1 MKTTTLLPAA
11 LMAALMLTTATAT
24 AQDIIPKPTSYL
36 PAAGEF
42 ALASSDAAYIKVDK
56 QYRPLFSQMLNEIF
70 DTQIPN
76 DKNGDARIRIVQ
88 TGTKDDGKQAPY
100 DVKLQGYQLTVKSSG
115 ITLEA
120 ATPMGLYYG
129 LQTLAALMDESK
141 QNNKGTIAAA
151 TITDTPNLPYRGLM
165 IDCSRHFWTID
176 FLKKQIDMMS
186 RLKLDRLHLHLTDA
200 AGWRME
206 IKRYPK
212 LTEKTAF
219 RTKSNWR
226 EWWESGLRTYCDA
239 TTPGAYGGF
248 YTQKELKELVDYAAR
263 HFITIIPEIEMPG
276 HSEEATYAYPQLS
289 CDGKTSGELCIGNE
303 ETYKFLTDVLK
314 EVMKVFPSPYIHV
327 GGDEAGGDRWK
338 KCPRCQALMKEK
350 GLQTTQQLQA
360 YLMHRINEFLEK
372 NGRHLVGWDEMMD
385 GGLPEGSTVMAWRGP
400 KQGWM
405 AAAQQ
410 HQTIFTP
417 GEYYLDYYQDAPGTQ
432 PIAMGSFSPLETT
445 YGFNPVPDTLAASV
459 KPYIIGVQGN
469 LWTERVE
476 TPEHAEYMIYPRIM
490 AIAETGWT
498 GGKKDYDDFHRRAL
512 SLVAQMQK
520 EGYHP
525 FDLAHEIGERP
536 ESRQLV
542 DHEARGKKV
551 TYLSPYHEG
560 YAGVGDSTL
569 TDGRLGSWKHGSPEW
584 QGFIRRGRLNVVVD
598 MGATTDLHDIS
609 CEFMQ
614 FRGPEIYFPSA
625 IDIAVSDD
633 GEHFTTID
641 HHTFADDPKEYFIH
655 TYTWK
660 GEARGRYIRYQ
671 AAAQPQGGWVFADEI
686 IVNKKQAT
694 AE

>member
-1 MKTTTLLPAA
+1 
-11 LMAALMLTTATAT
+11 MAALMLTTAPAT

-327 GGDEAGGDRWK
+327 GGDEAGGDHWK
-338 KCPRCQALMKEK
+338 KCPHCQALMKEK

-372 NGRHLVGWDEMMD
+372 SGRHLIGWDEMMD

-432 PIAMGSFSPLETT
+432 PIAMAVSHPLRRRMASIPFPTRSPL
-445 YGFNPVPDTLAASV
+445 
-459 KPYIIGVQGN
+459 
-469 LWTERVE
+469 
-476 TPEHAEYMIYPRIM
+476 
-490 AIAETGWT
+490 
-498 GGKKDYDDFHRRAL
+498 L
-512 SLVAQMQK
+512 SSL
-520 EGYHP
+520 
-525 FDLAHEIGERP
+525 I
-536 ESRQLV
+536 
-542 DHEARGKKV
+542 
-551 TYLSPYHEG
+551 
-560 YAGVGDSTL
+560 
-569 TDGRLGSWKHGSPEW
+569 
-584 QGFIRRGRLNVVVD
+584 
-598 MGATTDLHDIS
+598 
-609 CEFMQ
+609 
-614 FRGPEIYFPSA
+614 
-625 IDIAVSDD
+625 
-633 GEHFTTID
+633 
-641 HHTFADDPKEYFIH
+641 
-655 TYTWK
+655 
-660 GEARGRYIRYQ
+660 
-671 AAAQPQGGWVFADEI
+671 
-686 IVNKKQAT
+686 
-694 AE
+694 